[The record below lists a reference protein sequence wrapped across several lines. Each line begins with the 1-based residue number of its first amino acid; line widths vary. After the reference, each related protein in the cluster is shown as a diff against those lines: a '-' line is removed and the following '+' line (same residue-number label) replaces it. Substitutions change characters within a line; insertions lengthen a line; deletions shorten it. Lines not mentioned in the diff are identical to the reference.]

1 MSTATPEHPGT
12 TMIAVRVPDE
22 FATQLRQAA
31 EAEERT
37 TSNYVRR
44 VLRAQ
49 MARLAP
55 AQQ

>member
-1 MSTATPEHPGT
+1 MTTATPDHPGT

-37 TSNYVRR
+37 TSNFVRR
-44 VLRAQ
+44 TLRQQLAQ
-49 MARLAP
+49 LA
-55 AQQ
+55 QS